1 MHLFDSLP
9 NPQAFVQI
17 KHRMM
22 YLMTKI
28 LIKREVTEDHIYY
41 NMPCPWLLISIM
53 RFAQK
58 LGPQLTTEM
67 NPRTSIMEDEVVMIT
82 DTIHTAFSLTSKVGT
97 TGLQSK
103 INIHWAIALEA
114 AKLYA
119 YYRDSITERIDV
131 SFLFDVIRSN
141 QVASNIKYAAFNCLA
156 SMSFIPYV
164 SHEIK
169 ENLYDIA
176 QAVVNEQDYAVRQR
190 GLVLLYNLA
199 DQQTAQ
205 AVVKTLCF
213 AAKQQNTP
221 VSYREDA
228 ILRAVQLCENY
239 KKDKWVIMQLLQILP
254 DAQEM
259 KQFNIWKNLSNIIQ
273 LQINQ

>member
-1 MHLFDSLP
+1 MKLMNQKNVGFLTCLMHLFDSLP
-9 NPQAFVQI
+9 NPQAFMQI
-17 KHRMM
+17 KHRMI

-41 NMPCPWLLISIM
+41 SMPCPWLLISIM
-53 RFAQK
+53 RFVQK

-67 NPRTSIMEDEVVMIT
+67 NPRTSIMEDQTVMIT
-82 DTIHTAFSLTSKVGT
+82 DTIRTAFNLTSKVGT

-119 YYRDSITERIDV
+119 FYRDSIVERIDI

-176 QAVVNEQDYAVRQR
+176 
-190 GLVLLYNLA
+190 
-199 DQQTAQ
+199 
-205 AVVKTLCF
+205 
-213 AAKQQNTP
+213 
-221 VSYREDA
+221 
-228 ILRAVQLCENY
+228 
-239 KKDKWVIMQLLQILP
+239 
-254 DAQEM
+254 
-259 KQFNIWKNLSNIIQ
+259 
-273 LQINQ
+273 